1 MKAAKVTEKKQPQKE
16 KRQEKRVLAAKEE
29 HGEETA
35 SEREKAGEEGPG
47 SQGGAPI
54 GVQGGRGRQG
64 FGAAQHSSE
73 ELIKWPLGES
83 LRYSDRGVSEEV
95 A

>member
-16 KRQEKRVLAAKEE
+16 KRQEKGVLAAKEE

-35 SEREKAGEEGPG
+35 SEREKAEEGPG

>member
-16 KRQEKRVLAAKEE
+16 KKQEKRVLAAKEE

-35 SEREKAGEEGPG
+35 SEREKAEGGPG

-64 FGAAQHSSE
+64 LVPPSTQVKSSSNG
-73 ELIKWPLGES
+73 PG
-83 LRYSDRGVSEEV
+83 
-95 A
+95 

>member
-1 MKAAKVTEKKQPQKE
+1 MKAAKVREKKQPQKE
-16 KRQEKRVLAAKEE
+16 KKQEKRVLAAKEE

-35 SEREKAGEEGPG
+35 SEREKAGEGGPG

-64 FGAAQHSSE
+64 LVPPSTQVKSSSNG
-73 ELIKWPLGES
+73 PG
-83 LRYSDRGVSEEV
+83 
-95 A
+95 